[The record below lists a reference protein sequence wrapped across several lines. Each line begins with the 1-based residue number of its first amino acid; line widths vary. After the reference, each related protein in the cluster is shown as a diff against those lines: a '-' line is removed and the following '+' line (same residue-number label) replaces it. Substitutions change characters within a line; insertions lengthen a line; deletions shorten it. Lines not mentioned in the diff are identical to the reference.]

1 MKFIKKN
8 LNFLDYKISFRNI
21 YKSDVLI
28 LDENISN
35 LFFYN
40 IKSFQIDK
48 KEIFF
53 FILLKSILLNIINN
67 KNDLKF
73 YYYKLLLKIIN
84 PKVVICHTE
93 SEIILN
99 CKRFCPQAKF
109 ISYQLF
115 WWPEKIQRYYKKY
128 VLYPWLF

>member
-8 LNFLDYKISFRNI
+8 FNFLDYKISFRNI

-53 FILLKSILLNIINN
+53 F
-67 KNDLKF
+67 
-73 YYYKLLLKIIN
+73 
-84 PKVVICHTE
+84 T
-93 SEIILN
+93 N
-99 CKRFCPQAKF
+99 CC
-109 ISYQLF
+109 
-115 WWPEKIQRYYKKY
+115 
-128 VLYPWLF
+128 

>member
-21 YKSDVLI
+21 YNSDVLI

-53 FILLKSILLNIINN
+53 LSFLNP
-67 KNDLKF
+67 F
-73 YYYKLLLKIIN
+73 Y
-84 PKVVICHTE
+84 
-93 SEIILN
+93 
-99 CKRFCPQAKF
+99 
-109 ISYQLF
+109 
-115 WWPEKIQRYYKKY
+115 
-128 VLYPWLF
+128 